1 MVTDGQ
7 IALGICAALC
17 FLGVTFH
24 LTRRRLLSERISPVW
39 LGISIGLLAPAIF
52 PGLAFRVAEALGF
65 KVTSNAIFTFAVLL
79 LLAFNLFVTTRLSAL
94 DQRLRRLAQ
103 DQALARMETDS
114 SPTGTRPASEPDH
127 T

>member
-1 MVTDGQ
+1 MVTGGQ
-7 IALGICAALC
+7 IALGILAALC
-17 FLGVTFH
+17 FLGITFH
-24 LTRRRLLSERISPVW
+24 LTRRRLLSERISLVW
-39 LGISIGLLAPAIF
+39 LGISIGLLAPALF

-103 DQALARMETDS
+103 DQALGTIEGGP
-114 SPTGTRPASEPDH
+114 SPAGARPAAEPDD